1 VAGHPADGY
10 AVANQ
15 GFATTYE
22 GEPIF
27 IQKGEFVPKDHPFV
41 AERQDLFDQATHFG
55 RFDEPEATPQKHAD
69 AGEDDDELEQATAG
83 PGEKRGAKKR

>member
-1 VAGHPADGY
+1 MAGKKHPAEDY
-10 AVANQ
+10 VVANQ

-27 IQKGEFVPKDHPFV
+27 MQKGEFVPIDHPFV

-55 RFDEPEATPQKHAD
+55 RFDIPDTEQKTD
-69 AGEDDDELEQATAG
+69 EEEGEVEQATAS
-83 PGEKRGAKKR
+83 PGEKRGAKK